1 MYSYVY
7 RITDLNPSDD
17 RKYYVGKH
25 FNKSDNIELGVTYF
39 TSSKIVSYLWKKYKN
54 RFIYKI
60 IKIFYDDLE
69 AIKFES
75 KYHKRLNVQNNKN
88 FYNVQNQTNTAHYER
103 SNKVYIKDIINKI
116 SYTIDC
122 DVFYANK
129 NIYQTPH
136 KNKILAISPQNN
148 SKTILVDKD
157 IFYKNHMKGVNYNKL
172 YVKNLLTGDKETIS
186 KDTYQKNKNKYYHI
200 LQKISVYDVKN
211 KCYTIIDKNLFD
223 GERYVVVNKNRTF
236 KKVQCFI
243 CKKLISNTNIQR
255 HIDTH
260 LHKQVYISNYY
271 VTLKCNEYT
280 FYLLYKNF
288 NYFVCNK
295 FGYINNI
302 CYNLRYLSKLIIK
315 WGMKNEY

>member
-1 MYSYVY
+1 M
-7 RITDLNPSDD
+7 
-17 RKYYVGKH
+17 
-25 FNKSDNIELGVTYF
+25 
-39 TSSKIVSYLWKKYKN
+39 
-54 RFIYKI
+54 
-60 IKIFYDDLE
+60 
-69 AIKFES
+69 
-75 KYHKRLNVQNNKN
+75 
-88 FYNVQNQTNTAHYER
+88 
-103 SNKVYIKDIINKI
+103 
-116 SYTIDC
+116 
-122 DVFYANK
+122 
-129 NIYQTPH
+129 
-136 KNKILAISPQNN
+136 
-148 SKTILVDKD
+148 
-157 IFYKNHMKGVNYNKL
+157 
-172 YVKNLLTGDKETIS
+172 
-186 KDTYQKNKNKYYHI
+186 
-200 LQKISVYDVKN
+200 YDVKN

-223 GERYVVVNKNRTF
+223 GERYVGVNKNRTF

-295 FGYINNI
+295 CGYINNI